1 MIDLTFIER
10 LRQRFEKEIETNPSY
25 YHEIDIKRIREEE
38 WPIKRFLIAN
48 NADENIA
55 FDSMQRTYRWRNKF
69 GIHDRTD
76 QSFPREFWQLSG
88 VEIIRSINGQFVIIE
103 VLRYQRKCN
112 QLQQLQYQFV
122 AHCLEKVDRIAGEN
136 GFIALKD
143 LTNAQHHNINF
154 DLIEFQMI
162 VSDHF
167 PLGLQQIWLVNC
179 PWIIRPFLP
188 IVVNFLFPKFRQL
201 IHYLQSKQ
209 LLDSIDREQIPK
221 TLGGLREN
229 QLMIMDTKPLAYM
242 ANELGLNEELVDI
255 LYKFFN
261 LNRPPP
267 PPPSSSSFGLLFNI
281 FFFFF
286 FFVIHTMA
294 ATNNNQPT
302 EESIVKLR
310 QRFLEEI
317 EKNSSLYHEIDVK
330 RIKEEEWEVRR
341 FLLEYNGDENV
352 SFDAMIKC
360 YRWKKEYGIHERTDD
375 MFPKELWELADCGR
389 AKDGTYVQME
399 AFRSQKTFKELNE
412 LPKHF
417 IAHMLERIDR
427 MAGTHGFIML
437 IDAGGAGPS
446 NVNMDLIK
454 FKMTIVENYP
464 SSLKKILVVDLPW
477 ILNPVMTMIV
487 SFLNPKLKAMLTYQ
501 KSKELLTIMEPQELP
516 TSLGGTKT
524 KPNIP
529 ENLIPLAHMADKLG
543 LTDKFVDSFYNHLKI
558 KRPA

>member
-112 QLQQLQYQFV
+112 HLQQLQYQFV

-267 PPPSSSSFGLLFNI
+267 PPPSSSSSS
-281 FFFFF
+281 
-286 FFVIHTMA
+286 
-294 ATNNNQPT
+294 
-302 EESIVKLR
+302 SI
-310 QRFLEEI
+310 I
-317 EKNSSLYHEIDVK
+317 N
-330 RIKEEEWEVRR
+330 
-341 FLLEYNGDENV
+341 
-352 SFDAMIKC
+352 
-360 YRWKKEYGIHERTDD
+360 
-375 MFPKELWELADCGR
+375 
-389 AKDGTYVQME
+389 
-399 AFRSQKTFKELNE
+399 
-412 LPKHF
+412 
-417 IAHMLERIDR
+417 
-427 MAGTHGFIML
+427 
-437 IDAGGAGPS
+437 
-446 NVNMDLIK
+446 
-454 FKMTIVENYP
+454 
-464 SSLKKILVVDLPW
+464 
-477 ILNPVMTMIV
+477 
-487 SFLNPKLKAMLTYQ
+487 
-501 KSKELLTIMEPQELP
+501 
-516 TSLGGTKT
+516 
-524 KPNIP
+524 
-529 ENLIPLAHMADKLG
+529 
-543 LTDKFVDSFYNHLKI
+543 
-558 KRPA
+558 